1 MLLPEQAGN
10 SGNSSTVIPSTPGLP
25 LFALT
30 RCNACLQFSSSQT
43 SSLSRSVPA
52 RLSVLCFTMG
62 VSVPC
67 TVAVGAS
74 LLLSTAKASTPC
86 SGWFFCRRPFMSR
99 TAYLPFPLFPLRGTV
114 RAFDHRSRL
123 GLSCLLRLSA
133 LECLPS
139 RGPGLWSGQS
149 GKELVS
155 VGPFLHPETEQ
166 QATEVGRSGSGVWL
180 EHRSLAWSQ
189 VPCAEQWL
197 TVGPAQLIPF
207 GRVSSMA
214 QLGRCLQLRKRA
226 TSGKDTER

>member
-1 MLLPEQAGN
+1 MSVSRLNPFGTGFGDRLGRDVTAEARGYRGIVANRCKPARTCHLFIVLVLEET
-10 SGNSSTVIPSTPGLP
+10 SSTEWSQP
-25 LFALT
+25 LADLW
-30 RCNACLQFSSSQT
+30 
-43 SSLSRSVPA
+43 
-52 RLSVLCFTMG
+52 
-62 VSVPC
+62 
-67 TVAVGAS
+67 
-74 LLLSTAKASTPC
+74 LLLSLNPSSSA
-86 SGWFFCRRPFMSR
+86 
-99 TAYLPFPLFPLRGTV
+99 LPVV
-114 RAFDHRSRL
+114 RAQPN
-123 GLSCLLRLSA
+123 LRLHSPMPPA
-133 LECLPS
+133 VGQIRRNSSVTVCRCVCLTS

-189 VPCAEQWL
+189 VPCAKQWL

-226 TSGKDTER
+226 TSEKDTER